1 MHGKHSATFYLW
13 ASFIDCMSR
22 VHFHTCLILLML
34 SCFSSEAWAQATGSG
49 EQQIKIIHS
58 DYTFLDIA
66 PGLETKI
73 LKGEVQLYHDSS
85 FLYCDSARIVDLQ
98 VYAYGNVVI
107 RHNDTVQ
114 IFADSI
120 RYNGLDKTADLYG
133 EVILVSGSQSLFT
146 RKLHYNLNTSVASYN
161 TPATLKSKQTVL
173 KSQRGYYFV
182 REDLA
187 HFAGQVQLSDPEIQ
201 LRSDSLQ
208 FNTKT
213 QTAFFTGPT
222 LMEKQDRTIY
232 CESGFYDVDDKQAR
246 FAGNPQFQEKDKKAT
261 AEVMLYDGLNGLIT
275 LINHVKYLSEKEK
288 LEGDSLFYNENTRI
302 MTLLGDGTITT
313 DGGTIRSSKK
323 LVYHDSTGV
332 FVTEGRSA
340 LQDSSNYLEADFIE
354 REANSEDLT
363 AWGDVYWTDTLNR
376 VDIHCD
382 SLHFNKRENRVIASG
397 KGRQPLFKSFDNPA
411 DTLFL
416 RADTLVAYQ
425 GDSLSPDKSI
435 QAFHK
440 VTVFRSD
447 LQARCD
453 SLSYHQ
459 RDSVFTL
466 YHNPVIW
473 SDTSQFFADTI
484 RLLQSGNEIKSIY
497 LLQEAMIIN
506 SPDLKYFNQIKGRRV
521 RADFDSSELS
531 TVDVLGN
538 AEAIY
543 YILDDDQAYIG
554 VNKIICSNI
563 LVKFGNNQVDRIY
576 FFTEPNGTMF
586 PMRKTDHEALKLKGF
601 KWLESE
607 RPTYSQLI
615 NPGDLNL
622 QDRK

>member
-1 MHGKHSATFYLW
+1 MY
-13 ASFIDCMSR
+13 R
-22 VHFHTCLILLML
+22 VPFLFVLNILLL
-34 SCFSSEAWAQATGSG
+34 SGIPSDALAQAGAAG
-49 EQQIKIIHS
+49 EQQIKILHS
-58 DYTFLDIA
+58 DYTFLDIE

-73 LKGEVQLYHDSS
+73 LKGDVQLYHDSS
-85 FLYCDSARIVDLQ
+85 FLYCDSARIVDLL

-120 RYNGLDKTADLYG
+120 RYNGLDKAADLYG

-146 RKLHYNLNTSVASYN
+146 RKLHYDLNASVASYH
-161 TPATLKSKQTVL
+161 TPATLKSKETVL

-182 REDLA
+182 QEDLA
-187 HFAGQVQLSDPEIQ
+187 HFAGQVQLVDPEIQ

-213 QTAFFTGPT
+213 QTAYFTGPT
-222 LMEKQDRTIY
+222 LMERQDRTIY
-232 CESGFYDVDDKQAR
+232 CEGGFYDVDDKQAR
-246 FAGNPQFQEKDKKAT
+246 FTGNPQFQEKDKKASS
-261 AEVMLYDGLNGLIT
+261 EVMLYDGLNGQIT
-275 LINHVKYLSEKEK
+275 LFNQVKYLSEKET
-288 LEGDSLFYNENTRI
+288 LEGDSLYYNENTRI
-302 MTLLGDGTITT
+302 MTLLGEGMIRTE
-313 DGGTIRSSKK
+313 GGTVRSSKK

-332 FVTEGRSA
+332 FITEGRSV
-340 LQDSSNYLEADFIE
+340 LQDSSNYLEADLIE
-354 REANSEDLT
+354 REAGSEDLK
-363 AWGDVYWTDTLNR
+363 ARGAVYWTDTLNR

-382 SLHFNKRENRVIASG
+382 SLHFNKRENRVVATG

-425 GDSLSPDKSI
+425 ADTLRPDKSI
-435 QAFHK
+435 KAYHR

-459 RDSVFTL
+459 KDSVFTL
-466 YHNPVIW
+466 YHDPVIW

-497 LLQEAMIIN
+497 LLQNAMIIN
-506 SPDLKYFNQIKGRRV
+506 SPDLRYFNQIKGRRV
-521 RADFDSSELS
+521 RADFDSSELA

-538 AEAIY
+538 AEAVY
-543 YILDDDQAYIG
+543 YILDDDRAYIG

-576 FFTEPNGTMF
+576 FFTEPNGTMY
-586 PMRKTDHEALKLKGF
+586 PMRKADHEALKLKGF
-601 KWLESE
+601 KWLDSE
-607 RPTYSQLI
+607 RPTYTQLV
-615 NPGDLNL
+615 NPGEVNL
-622 QDRK
+622 QDRN